1 MFISHVLCL
10 AFGVRMAS
18 IIWGSQNSIQFKD
31 RMFRSI
37 MDLPNTQNGAILGA
51 IEKINTKI
59 NTNKINTNK
68 DTLWNERDDLVTES
82 FYDKNVSF
90 VFPNF
95 SIIHLIV

>member
-18 IIWGSQNSIQFKD
+18 IIWGSQNSIHFKD
-31 RMFRSI
+31 MLFRSI
-37 MDLPNTQNGAILGA
+37 MDLPKTQNGAILGA
-51 IEKINTKI
+51 IEKINT
-59 NTNKINTNK
+59 KINTNK

>member
-18 IIWGSQNSIQFKD
+18 IIWGSQNSIHFKD
-31 RMFRSI
+31 RLFRSI
-37 MDLPNTQNGAILGA
+37 MDLPKTQNGAILGA

-59 NTNKINTNK
+59 STNK
-68 DTLWNERDDLVTES
+68 DDVWNERDDLVIES
-82 FYDKNVSF
+82 FYDKNISF

-95 SIIHLIV
+95 SIIYLMV

>member
-18 IIWGSQNSIQFKD
+18 IIWGSQNSIHFKD
-31 RMFRSI
+31 RLFRSI
-37 MDLPNTQNGAILGA
+37 MDLPKTQNGAILGA
-51 IEKINTKI
+51 IEKINT
-59 NTNKINTNK
+59 KINTNK

>member
-1 MFISHVLCL
+1 MFISHVLRL

-18 IIWGSQNSIQFKD
+18 IIWGSQNSIHFKD
-31 RMFRSI
+31 RLFRSI
-37 MDLPNTQNGAILGA
+37 MDLPKTQNGAILGT
-51 IEKINTKI
+51 IEKIIT
-59 NTNKINTNK
+59 KINTNK

>member
-1 MFISHVLCL
+1 
-10 AFGVRMAS
+10 
-18 IIWGSQNSIQFKD
+18 
-31 RMFRSI
+31 
-37 MDLPNTQNGAILGA
+37 MDLPKTQNGVILGA
-51 IEKINTKI
+51 IEKINT
-59 NTNKINTNK
+59 KINTNK

>member
-18 IIWGSQNSIQFKD
+18 IIWGSQNSIHFKD
-31 RMFRSI
+31 RLFRSI
-37 MDLPNTQNGAILGA
+37 MDIPKTQNGAILGA
-51 IEKINTKI
+51 IEKINT
-59 NTNKINTNK
+59 KINTNK

>member
-18 IIWGSQNSIQFKD
+18 IIWGSQNSIHFKD
-31 RMFRSI
+31 RLFRSI
-37 MDLPNTQNGAILGA
+37 MDLPNTQNGVILEA

-59 NTNKINTNK
+59 NANK
-68 DTLWNERDDLVTES
+68 DTLWNERDDLVIES
-82 FYDKNVSF
+82 FYDKNISF

-95 SIIHLIV
+95 SIIYLMV

>member
-18 IIWGSQNSIQFKD
+18 IIWGSQNSIRFKD
-31 RMFRSI
+31 QLFRSI
-37 MDLPNTQNGAILGA
+37 MDLPKTQNGAILEA

-59 NTNKINTNK
+59 NTNK
-68 DTLWNERDDLVTES
+68 DVLWKERDDLVTES

>member
-37 MDLPNTQNGAILGA
+37 MDLPKTQNGAILGA
-51 IEKINTKI
+51 I
-59 NTNKINTNK
+59 
-68 DTLWNERDDLVTES
+68 
-82 FYDKNVSF
+82 
-90 VFPNF
+90 
-95 SIIHLIV
+95 

>member
-18 IIWGSQNSIQFKD
+18 IIWGSQNSIHFKD
-31 RMFRSI
+31 MLFRSI
-37 MDLPNTQNGAILGA
+37 MDIPKTQNGAILGA
-51 IEKINTKI
+51 IEKINT
-59 NTNKINTNK
+59 KINTNK

>member
-18 IIWGSQNSIQFKD
+18 IIWGSQNSIHFKD
-31 RMFRSI
+31 RLFRSI
-37 MDLPNTQNGAILGA
+37 MDLPKTQNGVILGA
-51 IEKINTKI
+51 IEKINT
-59 NTNKINTNK
+59 KINTNK